1 MHKTLTVAGL
11 AACVLAMAG
20 CQPVAK
26 VDTDGD
32 GVSDRSMTESEVV
45 AWQRREEAK
54 AKAAADA
61 IARDAKREVK
71 AAQNQSDA
79 VISDI
84 VDEAQSKSD
93 AVRLSLQNRQ
103 DAVSEA
109 LADIEAQRTVIDAV
123 LSSPIVQGAA
133 GGFPGGSAL
142 LGLAGVLLGGVAGN
156 ARGRKVGEDAGWN
169 DRAQHQNEI
178 DKAWEE
184 ATARKGGQ

>member
-1 MHKTLTVAGL
+1 MRYPLFLAGL
-11 AACVLAMAG
+11 AGVMLMAG

-32 GVSDRSMTESEVV
+32 GVADRSMTESEVV

-61 IARDAKREVK
+61 IARDAKREVR
-71 AAQNQSDA
+71 AAQNQSEA
-79 VISDI
+79 VISEI
-84 VDEAQSKSD
+84 VDEAQSKSE

-103 DAVSEA
+103 DAVSAA
-109 LADIEAQRTVIDAV
+109 LADIEAQRTVVEAI
-123 LSSPIVQGAA
+123 LSSPVVTGAA
-133 GGFPGGSAL
+133 GSVPGGSAL
-142 LGLAGVLLGGVAGN
+142 LGLAGVLLGGFAGH
-156 ARGRKVGEDAGWN
+156 ARGRKLGEDAGWN

-184 ATARKGGQ
+184 ASARKAGS

>member
-133 GGFPGGSAL
+133 GSFPGGSAL